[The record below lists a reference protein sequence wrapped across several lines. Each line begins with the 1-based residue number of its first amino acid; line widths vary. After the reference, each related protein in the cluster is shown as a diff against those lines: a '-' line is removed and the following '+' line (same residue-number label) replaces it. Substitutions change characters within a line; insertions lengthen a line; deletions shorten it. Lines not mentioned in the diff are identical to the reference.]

1 MEVNEFH
8 QSALS
13 LITSKT
19 PKLILFQS
27 EWDSIQRISLEGR
40 TKYHPKDGDK
50 VLASNAS
57 DLDSVLK
64 IIVKIF
70 IWNNIYQRFIYKII
84 VEKFKFYQ

>member
-19 PKLILFQS
+19 PKLILFRS
-27 EWDSIQRISLEGR
+27 EWDSIRRISLEGR
-40 TKYHPKDGDK
+40 TKYHPKDGGK

-57 DLDSVLK
+57 DLDSAL
-64 IIVKIF
+64 
-70 IWNNIYQRFIYKII
+70 
-84 VEKFKFYQ
+84 